1 MILLALLF
9 MYQVTEAQLGN
20 INGRRIVDFNENMRC
35 KREDAST
42 AFGYTNFN
50 IKLKKDMGLK
60 KKPRKETTSLDTS
73 FSGGPYRVVPWRNV
87 NIPLP
92 LLLNERIRNPKFIS
106 RHPKRNNIDKKNPSP
121 NLNPKEVSDISK
133 KKALPQAAHAN
144 ILNTNYRFAYL
155 ARKNKAKAVIK
166 RKHQQD
172 KSGAIDGTLGL
183 KKRRRKR
190 IFRRKK
196 IKKIQSH

>member
-1 MILLALLF
+1 M
-9 MYQVTEAQLGN
+9 
-20 INGRRIVDFNENMRC
+20 
-35 KREDAST
+35 
-42 AFGYTNFN
+42 
-50 IKLKKDMGLK
+50 
-60 KKPRKETTSLDTS
+60 
-73 FSGGPYRVVPWRNV
+73 
-87 NIPLP
+87 
-92 LLLNERIRNPKFIS
+92 
-106 RHPKRNNIDKKNPSP
+106 
-121 NLNPKEVSDISK
+121 SDISK

-190 IFRRKK
+190 IFRRKYLHFYNN
-196 IKKIQSH
+196 IYICEKKYELV